1 MRVFVGIKVGEE
13 AIESLIEVGERIKRK
28 YPFVKL
34 VPASNLHI
42 TLRFFGEISRKQ
54 YDELCESLNA
64 RLGKPFN
71 VSLTKVGGFPT
82 EFGARVV
89 WVGLDNKDKLVALSN
104 RIDMLLKGKNLPDR
118 DKPFV
123 PHITILR
130 TRKPIN
136 VEGFEVKK
144 ATFSIKEI
152 VVFES
157 ILAKPNAIYKSLKSV
172 SLAGH

>member
-1 MRVFVGIKVGEE
+1 VGIKVGGE
-13 AIESLIEVGERIKRK
+13 AVGSLIEVGERIKRK
-28 YPFVKL
+28 YPFVSL

-42 TLRFFGEISRKQ
+42 TLRFFGEISKTQ
-54 YDELCESLNA
+54 YDELCKSLDTE
-64 RLGKPFN
+64 LGEVFN
-71 VSLTKVGGFPT
+71 VSLTRVGGFPT

-89 WVGLDNKDKLVALSN
+89 WVGLDNEDKLVALSN
-104 RIDMLLKGKNLPDR
+104 RIDALLKGKNLPDR

-130 TRKPIN
+130 TKKPIN

-144 ATFSIKEI
+144 TTFSVKEI
-152 VVFES
+152 VIFES
-157 ILAKPNAIYKSLKSV
+157 ILAKPNAIYKSLKSI